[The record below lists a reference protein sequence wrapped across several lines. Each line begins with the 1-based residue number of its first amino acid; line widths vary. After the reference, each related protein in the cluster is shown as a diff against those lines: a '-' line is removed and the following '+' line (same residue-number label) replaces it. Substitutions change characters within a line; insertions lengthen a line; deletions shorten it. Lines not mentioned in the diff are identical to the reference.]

1 MSDLG
6 AVRDGWREAWCFRG
20 PLIAAHLANRL
31 LLAAIV
37 VPVAAAIL
45 RLGIGLSDQAALTDQ
60 DIAQLLLSP
69 IGIACA
75 VVVASV
81 VILGTVLNFAVMTG
95 VIHSG
100 QESALPGLRAGLGR
114 VVARAPALPGFAAR
128 LLARVLLIATPFLL
142 LALLVARHYLTEFDI
157 NYYLAERPRAF
168 VTAALMIGAILLLLA
183 LVLGRALIGWALALH
198 LVLLGKRPPGAVFA
212 ESRALMAGQRRSLV
226 LRLLIWLAL
235 RLAIGVI
242 VAGIVGFAA
251 AAIVPRTG
259 ADLRLAAAALIALL
273 VLWALADALVTAF
286 ATGIL
291 ASLLHRLFLATSGD
305 MLPLDAA
312 RGTTSERL
320 PLPMG
325 VLLTGLAAIV
335 VAGLAGG
342 IRALEGIRTDDR
354 VEVIAHRGAAAARP
368 ENTMAAIERGI
379 EDGADWIEIDVQET
393 ADGEVVV
400 FHDSDFMRLA
410 HVDRKIWEV
419 TAAEL
424 RDIDLGSWF
433 DPAYAGER
441 APTLRDALAA
451 ARGRAKL
458 VIELKYYGH
467 DQDLEARVAA
477 VVDEFGMAEQ
487 VALMSLSYPAIQK
500 ARAMRPDLRN
510 GVLAATAVGD
520 LAGLETDF
528 LAVNVGLASPKLI
541 RAAHAAGKDVYVW
554 TVDDPLTMSRLISQ
568 GVDGLITDEPA
579 VARGVLAD
587 RAKLGTPE
595 RLLLWLVDRFGL
607 KPEPEVVRDGS
618 A

>member
-1 MSDLG
+1 MSDLR
-6 AVRDGWREAWCFRG
+6 AVRDGWQEAWRFRG

-45 RLGIGLSDQAALTDQ
+45 RLGIGLSDQSALTDQ

-81 VILGTVLNFAVMTG
+81 VILGAVLNVAMMTA

-114 VVARAPALPGFAAR
+114 VVARAPALLGFAAR
-128 LLARVLLIATPFLL
+128 LLARVLLIAAPFLL

-259 ADLRLAAAALIALL
+259 ADLRLAAAVLIALL
-273 VLWALADALVTAF
+273 VLWTLADALVTAF
-286 ATGIL
+286 ATGTL

-305 MLPLDAA
+305 VLPLDAA
-312 RGTTSERL
+312 RVTTSQRL

-325 VLLTGLAAIV
+325 VLLAGLAAIV

-451 ARGRAKL
+451 ARGRTKL

-467 DQDLEARVAA
+467 DQELEARVAA
-477 VVDEFGMAEQ
+477 LVDEFGMADQ

-520 LAGLETDF
+520 LAGLDTDF

-554 TVDDPLTMSRLISQ
+554 TVNDPLTMSRLISQ

-579 VARGVLAD
+579 VAREVLAD

>member
-6 AVRDGWREAWCFRG
+6 AVRDGWREAWRFRG

-45 RLGIGLSDQAALTDQ
+45 RLGIGLSDQSALTDQ

-81 VILGTVLNFAVMTG
+81 VILGAVLNVAMMTA

-114 VVARAPALPGFAAR
+114 VVARAPALLGFAAR
-128 LLARVLLIATPFLL
+128 LLARVLLIAAPFLL

-235 RLAIGVI
+235 RLAIGAI

-286 ATGIL
+286 ATGTL

-325 VLLTGLAAIV
+325 VLLAGLAAIV

-477 VVDEFGMAEQ
+477 LVDEFGMADQ

-579 VARGVLAD
+579 VAREVLAD

>member
-6 AVRDGWREAWCFRG
+6 AVHDGWQEAWRFRG

-45 RLGIGLSDQAALTDQ
+45 RLGIGLSDQSALTDQ

-81 VILGTVLNFAVMTG
+81 VILGAVLNVAMMTA

-114 VVARAPALPGFAAR
+114 VVARAPALLGFAAR
-128 LLARVLLIATPFLL
+128 LLARVLLIAAPFLL

-198 LVLLGKRPPGAVFA
+198 LVLLGKRPPRAVFA

-235 RLAIGVI
+235 RLAAGAI

-259 ADLRLAAAALIALL
+259 ADLRLAAAVLIALL

-286 ATGIL
+286 ATGAL

-305 MLPLDAA
+305 VLPLDAA
-312 RGTTSERL
+312 RVTTSQRL

-325 VLLTGLAAIV
+325 VLVAGLAAIV

-424 RDIDLGSWF
+424 RGIDLGSWF

-441 APTLRDALAA
+441 APTLRDVLAA
-451 ARGRAKL
+451 ARGRAKV

-477 VVDEFGMAEQ
+477 QVDEFGMAEQ

-520 LAGLETDF
+520 LAGLDTDF

-554 TVDDPLTMSRLISQ
+554 TVNDPLTMSRLISQ

-579 VARGVLAD
+579 AAREVLAD

>member
-1 MSDLG
+1 M
-6 AVRDGWREAWCFRG
+6 RDGWQEAWRFRG

-45 RLGIGLSDQAALTDQ
+45 RLGIGLSDQTALTDQ

-81 VILGTVLNFAVMTG
+81 VILGAVLNVAMMTA

-114 VVARAPALPGFAAR
+114 VVARAPALLGFAAR
-128 LLARVLLIATPFLL
+128 LLARVLLIAAPFLL

-235 RLAIGVI
+235 RLAVGAI

-259 ADLRLAAAALIALL
+259 ADLRLAAAVLIALL

-286 ATGIL
+286 ATGAL

-312 RGTTSERL
+312 RATTSQRR

-325 VLLTGLAAIV
+325 VLVAGLAAIV

-451 ARGRAKL
+451 ARGRTKL

-477 VVDEFGMAEQ
+477 LVDEFGMADQ

-520 LAGLETDF
+520 LAGLDTDF

-554 TVDDPLTMSRLISQ
+554 TVNDPLTMSRLISQ

-579 VARGVLAD
+579 VAREVLAD

>member
-6 AVRDGWREAWCFRG
+6 AVHDGWQEAWRFRG

-37 VPVAAAIL
+37 VPAAAAIL
-45 RLGIGLSDQAALTDQ
+45 RLGIGLSDQSALTDQ

-81 VILGTVLNFAVMTG
+81 VILGAVLNVAMMTA

-100 QESALPGLRAGLGR
+100 QESALPGLRAGLGS
-114 VVARAPALPGFAAR
+114 VVARAPALLGFAAR
-128 LLARVLLIATPFLL
+128 LLARVLLIAAPFLL

-235 RLAIGVI
+235 RLAVGAI

-259 ADLRLAAAALIALL
+259 ADLRLAATVLIALL
-273 VLWALADALVTAF
+273 VLWTLADALVTAF
-286 ATGIL
+286 ATGTL

-305 MLPLDAA
+305 VLPLDAA
-312 RGTTSERL
+312 RVTTSQRL

-325 VLLTGLAAIV
+325 VLLAGLAAIV

-368 ENTMAAIERGI
+368 ENTMAAFERGI

-441 APTLRDALAA
+441 APTLRDVLAA
-451 ARGRAKL
+451 ARGRAKV

-467 DQDLEARVAA
+467 DQDLGGARRGAGGRVRHGRAGRADVA
-477 VVDEFGMAEQ
+477 Q
-487 VALMSLSYPAIQK
+487 LSRDPEG
-500 ARAMRPDLRN
+500 P
-510 GVLAATAVGD
+510 GD
-520 LAGLETDF
+520 
-528 LAVNVGLASPKLI
+528 
-541 RAAHAAGKDVYVW
+541 AAGSAQRRV
-554 TVDDPLTMSRLISQ
+554 
-568 GVDGLITDEPA
+568 GGDGGGRP
-579 VARGVLAD
+579 RGP
-587 RAKLGTPE
+587 R
-595 RLLLWLVDRFGL
+595 DRFSRGQCRPRNAEAHPL
-607 KPEPEVVRDGS
+607 GPRGGEGRVCLDRE
-618 A
+618 